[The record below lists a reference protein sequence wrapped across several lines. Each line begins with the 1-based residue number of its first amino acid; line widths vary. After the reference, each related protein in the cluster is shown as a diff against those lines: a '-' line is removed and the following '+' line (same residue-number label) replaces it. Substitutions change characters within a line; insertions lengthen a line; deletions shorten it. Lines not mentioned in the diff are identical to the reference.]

1 MYYVLE
7 QIGDSNPIE
16 KIFNTVHFDFDCN
29 CNEISTFKKTS
40 FNSLC
45 AIPT

>member
-1 MYYVLE
+1 MYFVFE
-7 QIGDSNPIE
+7 QLGDSNPIE

-29 CNEISTFKKTS
+29 EISTFKKTS
-40 FNSLC
+40 FNGLC